1 MVDAEAKWDETSA
14 DYDFLRIGSFAAYV
28 EPGLGSCFLRV
39 YVYWRALSG
48 LNVTAFGLA
57 FYILLLLSAK
67 VPTLSTAITAFF
79 MSHLSA
85 FITTVV
91 ENLLLVLM
99 SS

>member
-1 MVDAEAKWDETSA
+1 M
-14 DYDFLRIGSFAAYV
+14 
-28 EPGLGSCFLRV
+28 
-39 YVYWRALSG
+39 
-48 LNVTAFGLA
+48 TAFGLA